1 MKFVLCTIIHLANLH
16 EACCRPSTMFCL
28 YQFAVL
34 DVAETLIKEFYQR
47 DFVHQAMLIK
57 VFFNNYLDLQILIC
71 FL

>member
-1 MKFVLCTIIHLANLH
+1 
-16 EACCRPSTMFCL
+16 MFCL

-47 DFVHQAMLIK
+47 DFVHEAMLIK